1 MLVSSGGAELTGR
14 VIWDIVGLPWE
25 VKDEMVSVTLLAAV
39 TKLPHTPL
47 LTDPGTPGNFSSL
60 TEVMLLLSFDHER

>member
-1 MLVSSGGAELTGR
+1 MLVSSGGAVLTER
-14 VIWDIVGLPWE
+14 VICDMAGLPWE

-39 TKLPHTPL
+39 TKLPQTPL
-47 LTDPGTPGNFSSL
+47 PTDPGTPGDFSSL